1 MSNVFLSFC
10 NLDLTGRH
18 NEAQI
23 IFQPFEDNLDE
34 NDDNQHVAREM
45 GIRGYFVRRDV
56 SATLVYLH
64 LEQ

>member
-1 MSNVFLSFC
+1 M
-10 NLDLTGRH
+10 TGRH